1 MVRLKRF
8 FISIK
13 IGYLC
18 FRNYQMMNERDA
30 PNTANEVKKLYKFL
44 KDEKQRVRSD
54 E

>member
-1 MVRLKRF
+1 MVNVKRF
-8 FISIK
+8 LTSVK

-44 KDEKQRVRSD
+44 KEEKQRVISD